1 MSEEI
6 NVLREDVRVT
16 VSVAPEFPKERL
28 LPLESSVLSKNI
40 SRQVKEERKYN
51 EEKIKRDREGGGESS
66 GIPCCKTLHVSIG
79 YDGTNNNDRAD
90 GASLP
95 PSRSNVAKLF
105 HASVG
110 EGSVQEGL
118 GFFRYYCPGVGTV
131 FPDIREYTPSS
142 LGLIAAAGGENR
154 VNWGITRLVDVL
166 QGTLTPESPLLLDE
180 SQTMIKN
187 MATNGIAKVLTGGL
201 LENGEKNA
209 ELPWSQNSRN
219 WRKSFASV
227 RTQGRNR
234 ISWPC
239 VCISMDSPVGR
250 RRHEPSPTGCRS

>member
-1 MSEEI
+1 M
-6 NVLREDVRVT
+6 
-16 VSVAPEFPKERL
+16 
-28 LPLESSVLSKNI
+28 
-40 SRQVKEERKYN
+40 
-51 EEKIKRDREGGGESS
+51 
-66 GIPCCKTLHVSIG
+66 SIG

-180 SQTMIKN
+180 SQTMIEN
-187 MATNGIAKVLTGGL
+187 MATNGVAKVLTGGL
-201 LENGEKNA
+201 LENGEKRRA
-209 ELPWSQNSRN
+209 ALEQNSGTGRKASTASELWAKPHILAMRLYVYGFSRGAAEARTFAN
-219 WRKSFASV
+219 WLQELTRQRCRRSGGIPLRRPTDLHRVPRPF
-227 RTQGRNR
+227 RHR
-234 ISWPC
+234 
-239 VCISMDSPVGR
+239 GR
-250 RRHEPSPTGCRS
+250 RGPGG

>member
-6 NVLREDVRVT
+6 NVLREDIRVT

-28 LPLESSVLSKNI
+28 LPLEPSVLSKNI
-40 SRQVKEERKYN
+40 SRQVEEERKYN

-142 LGLIAAAGGENR
+142 LGLIAAAGGESR

-180 SQTMIKN
+180 SQTMIEN
-187 MATNGIAKVLTGGL
+187 MATN
-201 LENGEKNA
+201 
-209 ELPWSQNSRN
+209 PDFS
-219 WRKSFASV
+219 
-227 RTQGRNR
+227 
-234 ISWPC
+234 
-239 VCISMDSPVGR
+239 
-250 RRHEPSPTGCRS
+250 

>member
-1 MSEEI
+1 M
-6 NVLREDVRVT
+6 
-16 VSVAPEFPKERL
+16 
-28 LPLESSVLSKNI
+28 
-40 SRQVKEERKYN
+40 
-51 EEKIKRDREGGGESS
+51 
-66 GIPCCKTLHVSIG
+66 SIG

-180 SQTMIKN
+180 SQTMIEN

-201 LENGEKNA
+201 LENGEKTPS
-209 ELPWSQNSRN
+209 LP
-219 WRKSFASV
+219 
-227 RTQGRNR
+227 
-234 ISWPC
+234 
-239 VCISMDSPVGR
+239 
-250 RRHEPSPTGCRS
+250 